1 MTVVFH
7 GVALGG
13 EHCDFCSTHSIFK
26 TYACTNFECCGRS
39 VFRSGIG
46 SWAACK
52 TCSELV
58 EGKQWTGLTQRALYK
73 FLAKHEVSREEI
85 ATLWAQFASIQQS
98 FAEHLINKA

>member
-7 GVALGG
+7 AAALGG

-26 TYACTNFECCGRS
+26 TYTCTNFECCGRP
-39 VFRSGIG
+39 VFRSGRG

-52 TCSELV
+52 ACSELV
-58 EGKQWTGLTQRALYK
+58 EGKQWSRLTQRALYK

-85 ATLWAQFASIQQS
+85 TTLWAQFANIQQS
-98 FAEHLINKA
+98 FAEHLINRV